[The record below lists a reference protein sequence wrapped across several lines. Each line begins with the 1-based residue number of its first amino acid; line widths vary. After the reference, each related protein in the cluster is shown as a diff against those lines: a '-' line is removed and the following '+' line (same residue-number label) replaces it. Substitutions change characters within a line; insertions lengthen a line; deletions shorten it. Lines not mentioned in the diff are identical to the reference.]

1 MLETQYTGHIFDTA
15 TFMVSSLG
23 LKISCSIRA
32 VLEVTV
38 NNDAFEFV
46 VSTHL

>member
-1 MLETQYTGHIFDTA
+1 MLETQYTGHIFDIA
-15 TFMVSSLG
+15 IFMVSSLE
-23 LKISCSIRA
+23 LKISCSIRT